1 MLLPIKRKLRGWAI
15 RTAPMWV
22 RYLYP
27 TPKLDVRGVVFS
39 EQELLLVRDSAD
51 GRWSLPGGWI
61 DLRESVGEAA
71 AREVLEESGHAVTP
85 VKLIAVSNIR
95 RRQDGRP
102 MRVNVFRMFVL
113 CTPDGHEAV
122 SIKGVETSEAAFF
135 AENELPELSTG
146 RGTHDE
152 LARAFLHLRDPDRP
166 CDFD

>member
-113 CTPDGHEAV
+113 CTPDGHEGREHQRRRDERGCILRRKRVA
-122 SIKGVETSEAAFF
+122 GALDGTRNARRTRPR
-135 AENELPELSTG
+135 LPPP
-146 RGTHDE
+146 
-152 LARAFLHLRDPDRP
+152 ARP
-166 CDFD
+166 